1 MKGLGN
7 KLMIF
12 SLGILMGVIAGG
24 AIVWFVFGSEGKN
37 IYIFNNSPKKEQ
49 AVESESDKNNIKSQK
64 ENYKRSNSTAQSP
77 EAESASNQMDL
88 ANTKEQNSNAGDFDF
103 VENNKSKMDSGS
115 ANFLNEVSEE
125 VIVVRKDE
133 LLYSKYVQLTDLNLG
148 NESVSKRDSML
159 QYNAGIKEYPT
170 NTSYIV
176 EYWKSP
182 INYKGYK
189 TNKNKIVLFGLIEAE
204 KPKLYKLGDE
214 IYLKNNDKSYKI
226 KKSADYSAYEVVTD
240 VSVLSK
246 FN

>member
-7 KLMIF
+7 KLLIF
-12 SLGILMGVIAGG
+12 SLGILIGVIAGG
-24 AIVWFVFGSEGKN
+24 AIVWFVFGSSGKN

-49 AVESESDKNNIKSQK
+49 SSEPESNNNYKKLQK
-64 ENYKRSNSTAQSP
+64 ENYKKSNSTVQDS
-77 EAESASNQMDL
+77 EIEFSSNQKDL
-88 ANTKEQNSNAGDFDF
+88 TNNREQNINVGDFDF
-103 VENNKSKMDSGS
+103 VENNKSKIDSVS
-115 ANFLNEVSEE
+115 SNLNSEDSEE
-125 VIVVRKDE
+125 VIVVKKDE
-133 LLYSKYVQLTDLNLG
+133 LLYSKYVQLTDLNFG

-159 QYNAGIKEYPT
+159 QNNAGIKEYPT
-170 NTSYIV
+170 NISYIV

-189 TNKNKIVLFGLIEAE
+189 TNKNKIVLFGLPEAE

-240 VSVLSK
+240 MSVLSK